1 MSFMHKNNSMHK
13 IEKAFS
19 LDPPLVQ
26 IAVAQLRE
34 AIMWARFAPGMKLKV
49 ADLQARFGL
58 SSSPLREALGR
69 LVAEGLVVVEDRRG
83 FRVAGVTP
91 AEVEDVARMRILLEQ
106 EAMRASIE
114 HGGDAWE
121 SDIVSA
127 FHALRLVEER
137 LADVAPSL
145 DPNWSERHRAFH
157 MALLSA
163 CRSPNLMRLC
173 GDFFQRAERFR
184 RISAATRKAP
194 RRKND
199 EHAAIMRAALAR
211 DADGAAAL
219 IATHIGSTAK
229 NVIAAIENAPAAARG
244 KTSK

>member
-1 MSFMHKNNSMHK
+1 MHKV
-13 IEKAFS
+13 EKAFS

-26 IAVAQLRE
+26 IAAAQLRE

-127 FHALRLVEER
+127 FTRCVSWKSAWPTSRRPSIRTGASVI
-137 LADVAPSL
+137 APST
-145 DPNWSERHRAFH
+145 WRFCRH
-157 MALLSA
+157 
-163 CRSPNLMRLC
+163 
-173 GDFFQRAERFR
+173 
-184 RISAATRKAP
+184 
-194 RRKND
+194 
-199 EHAAIMRAALAR
+199 
-211 DADGAAAL
+211 ADRP
-219 IATHIGSTAK
+219 I
-229 NVIAAIENAPAAARG
+229 
-244 KTSK
+244 